1 MHQNPRREARAALST
16 FGQSHIIH
24 WGFLGGELIHSA
36 GFMFWK
42 ASMLISQ
49 VQHYDLIVESGR
61 TKEEMEEA
69 VTRKRIDL
77 KGLLHKLLEI
87 DESSH

>member
-1 MHQNPRREARAALST
+1 
-16 FGQSHIIH
+16 
-24 WGFLGGELIHSA
+24 
-36 GFMFWK
+36 
-42 ASMLISQ
+42 MLISQ
-49 VQHYDLIVESGR
+49 VQHYDLIAESGR
-61 TKEEMEEA
+61 KKEEMEEA

>member
-1 MHQNPRREARAALST
+1 
-16 FGQSHIIH
+16 
-24 WGFLGGELIHSA
+24 
-36 GFMFWK
+36 
-42 ASMLISQ
+42 MLISQ